1 MGSPLGRWLQI
12 FTNTAWRQRAHQRA
26 HHGQVFL
33 TTRETLPHQV
43 IRCRSQVAL
52 LQCQIGTEAIEEG
65 QLEVGRL
72 AQCAMRT
79 DLDAV
84 ATEDTA
90 VESEGI
96 TVQSSLGHHQR
107 TRRTALHAC
116 PTGYTI
122 GVMQANVEGRRNDGV
137 EALTEH
143 AVAVGANHIVAHPHA
158 LRTVDTLV
166 GIAQDE
172 AVRQVNFVVVIVA
185 RFTIVEAVIS
195 QAVLDAIL
203 LQVTLAGRGAYTLQ
217 AAPRLAF
224 SLFLQIAH
232 LNNPEVAL
240 ALLIRQHRH
249 LYLRL

>member
-1 MGSPLGRWLQI
+1 MPVELDPSLRSEPALERSEGM
-12 FTNTAWRQRAHQRA
+12 TARYLFSDTACRQRAHQRA

-33 TTRETLPHQV
+33 TTRETLAYQV

-52 LQCQIGTEAIEEG
+52 LQCHIGTEAIEEG

-84 ATEDTA
+84 AAEDTA

-107 TRRTALHAC
+107 AGGTDLHTC
-116 PTGYTI
+116 PTGYAV

-172 AVRQVNFVVVIVA
+172 AV
-185 RFTIVEAVIS
+185 
-195 QAVLDAIL
+195 
-203 LQVTLAGRGAYTLQ
+203 
-217 AAPRLAF
+217 
-224 SLFLQIAH
+224 
-232 LNNPEVAL
+232 
-240 ALLIRQHRH
+240 
-249 LYLRL
+249 